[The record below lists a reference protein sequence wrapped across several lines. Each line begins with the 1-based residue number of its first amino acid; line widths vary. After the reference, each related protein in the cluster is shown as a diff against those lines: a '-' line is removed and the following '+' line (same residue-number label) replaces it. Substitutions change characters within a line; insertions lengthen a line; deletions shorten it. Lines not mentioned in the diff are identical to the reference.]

1 MMKRMTLILK
11 LFLQLQLQ
19 TINMQKLINKFKNS
33 SYRYILLV
41 IVNLY
46 IGVTFLTNPYEKWLI
61 QSIGLYF
68 ILESISSFI
77 DLIQKI
83 RNKNNKNNNHV
94 FLGGTCNNSLWR
106 DTLISK
112 LKCSYF
118 NPVVSN
124 WNESAYQEELKQR
137 ESCNYC
143 LYVITPKMTYVYS
156 IAEIIDDSN
165 KRSEKT
171 LFCILNGGEDG
182 NFTEDQLKSLLAVQ
196 TMVKNNGGKVFN
208 NIDEIAEFLNNSY
221 VQSL

>member
-1 MMKRMTLILK
+1 MMKKMTSLLK
-11 LFLQLQLQ
+11 LFLQFQLQ
-19 TINMQKLINKFKNS
+19 TINMSKLINKFKNS
-33 SYRYILLV
+33 SYRYILLI

-46 IGVTFLTNPYEKWLI
+46 IGVTFLTNPLEKWLI
-61 QSIGLYF
+61 QSVGLYF

-77 DLIQKI
+77 ELIQKI

-124 WNESAYQEELKQR
+124 WNEAAYQEELKQR

-156 IAEIIDDSN
+156 IAEIVDDSN
-165 KRSEKT
+165 KRPEKT
-171 LFCILNGGEDG
+171 LFCILNDG
-182 NFTEDQLKSLLAVQ
+182 SDGVFTEGQLKSLLAVQ

-208 NIDEIAEFLNNSY
+208 NIDEIAEFLNDSY

>member
-1 MMKRMTLILK
+1 MKKTTLILK

-83 RNKNNKNNNHV
+83 RN
-94 FLGGTCNNSLWR
+94 S
-106 DTLISK
+106 
-112 LKCSYF
+112 
-118 NPVVSN
+118 
-124 WNESAYQEELKQR
+124 
-137 ESCNYC
+137 
-143 LYVITPKMTYVYS
+143 
-156 IAEIIDDSN
+156 
-165 KRSEKT
+165 
-171 LFCILNGGEDG
+171 
-182 NFTEDQLKSLLAVQ
+182 
-196 TMVKNNGGKVFN
+196 
-208 NIDEIAEFLNNSY
+208 
-221 VQSL
+221 